1 MFFITIF
8 LIFWVNSS
16 TAQPHEADRIEK
28 TANKNDK
35 FDAPDIPKKANEGDI
50 PKNGELFEGDI
61 VMDERLRKAIW
72 TVSGE
77 EIEEIDRAEKPKRIS
92 TKTIIK

>member
-1 MFFITIF
+1 MLFITLF

-77 EIEEIDRAEKPKRIS
+77 EISRVEKPKRIS